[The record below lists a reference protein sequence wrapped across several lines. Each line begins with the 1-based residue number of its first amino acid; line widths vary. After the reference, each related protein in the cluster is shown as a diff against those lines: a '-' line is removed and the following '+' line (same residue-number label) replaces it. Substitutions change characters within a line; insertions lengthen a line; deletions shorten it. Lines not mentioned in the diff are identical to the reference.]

1 MPGRLTLTGA
11 ALILLSAIVT
21 TVVPMLSEHIT
32 ITSSLGHQAYFLLSG
47 VTRFLGL
54 LLPPFGASLLAVG
67 LILRYQE
74 AQRRD
79 RVQVFNLGSR
89 DPDAGTGD
97 SGDPRPEIAEE
108 PAQHVAADP
117 SR

>member
-1 MPGRLTLTGA
+1 MPGRLTLIGA

-32 ITSSLGHQAYFLLSG
+32 ITSALGHQAYLLLSG
-47 VTRFLGL
+47 VTRFLSL

-74 AQRRD
+74 AQRRE
-79 RVQVFNLGSR
+79 RVQVFNLGTR
-89 DPDAGTGD
+89 DPDAGTGVR
-97 SGDPRPEIAEE
+97 GIHAPK
-108 PAQHVAADP
+108 
-117 SR
+117 